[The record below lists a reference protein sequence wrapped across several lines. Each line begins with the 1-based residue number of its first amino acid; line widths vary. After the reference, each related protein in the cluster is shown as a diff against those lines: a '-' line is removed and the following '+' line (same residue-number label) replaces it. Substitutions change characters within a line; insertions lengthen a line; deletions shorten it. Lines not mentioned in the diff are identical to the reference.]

1 MNILLVLFCRI
12 PWRPEYPSRASYQ
25 AHSTAGFFENLGKTV
40 PNQSSF
46 LFAPLLW
53 TEFVGGNYHSWLGRC
68 PPIHCSRDKPTVM
81 HSLRWKYTTPV
92 VTGEKW
98 TNSSTVT
105 CWRPIMLINTSF
117 FSSLKSNNWA
127 YLGNHSS
134 RDGSIRSHVIGLLC
148 VLQDLNLTI
157 IVWGVVTVLVQ
168 EDGHVV
174 DVV

>member
-25 AHSTAGFFENLGKTV
+25 AHSTAGCAGNLGKTV

-81 HSLRWKYTTPV
+81 HSLRWKYTTPSFLE
-92 VTGEKW
+92 TLSAFS
-98 TNSSTVT
+98 NSIISLSAVLVLKLLNCSLNLSTFK
-105 CWRPIMLINTSF
+105 PF
-117 FSSLKSNNWA
+117 FSNRFKASWNSYVFLLSFTHYSNRSLLRRLSE
-127 YLGNHSS
+127 
-134 RDGSIRSHVIGLLC
+134 R
-148 VLQDLNLTI
+148 I
-157 IVWGVVTVLVQ
+157 IFKEGF
-168 EDGHVV
+168 
-174 DVV
+174 